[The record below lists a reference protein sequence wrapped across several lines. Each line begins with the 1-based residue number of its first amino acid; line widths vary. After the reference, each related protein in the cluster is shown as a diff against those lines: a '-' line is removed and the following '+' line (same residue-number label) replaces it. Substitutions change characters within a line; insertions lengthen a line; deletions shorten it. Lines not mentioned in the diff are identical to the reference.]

1 MNNCLF
7 CSPTVLKR
15 KPHTG
20 VSFLLIALF
29 WLLPRDSGQAI
40 LWNSSAYHCAVSLPD
55 GTPQV
60 GPWVTMMPADATAE
74 ATGITGARRVDKSAI
89 VFLGIVHLNDKPHFQ
104 LNEKTIGELTGPF
117 FGKALGFQHDV
128 KPITNH
134 GLAGYRITG
143 THRYFNNNYNIV
155 VDMFQANGLV
165 YQLAALSETD
175 DPLKDGDLRSFL
187 QSFRLTR

>member
-1 MNNCLF
+1 MNSYFLL
-7 CSPTVLKR
+7 SPCPAKR
-15 KPHTG
+15 RPHPG
-20 VSFLLIALF
+20 LAFFLIALF
-29 WLLPRDSGQAI
+29 WLLPRDSGLAI
-40 LWNSSAYHCAVSLPD
+40 LWNSSAYHCEVNLPD

-60 GPWVTMMPADATAE
+60 NPWVTMMPADATAE
-74 ATGITGARRVDKSAI
+74 TTGITGARRVDKSAI
-89 VFLGIVHLNDKPHFQ
+89 VYLGIVHLNDRPHFQ
-104 LNEKTIGELTGPF
+104 LNEKTVGQLTGPF

-143 THRYFNNNYNIV
+143 THRYFNNNYNLV

-165 YQLAALSETD
+165 YQVAALSEID
-175 DPLKDGDLRSFL
+175 DPLKDADLRSFL